1 MRYATSISC
10 GSFTRTGRRATVSK
24 IILMAESG
32 SDITPE
38 LAQQFG
44 ISIVPMHVTFGGETR
59 DDGAFPVT
67 EMFDHYKATHEPPRT
82 SGCTPHDFEVAFE
95 RTLAGETDAQI
106 LYLAYSACTTC
117 SMQSA
122 VMAADGRVDVRMIDT
137 KSVSAGQMAV
147 VLRVAKALREHP
159 DMTMDEAAAVANEAI
174 ATIRMGFIP
183 GDLDYLRAGGRVSN
197 AAYLGAK
204 ILGLHPLIEIQ
215 DGKLLSTKK
224 YRGSMARV
232 IVQMAKEFPEQNGL
246 DKNEIY
252 LIYGDGLAEDV
263 KRDVERILRDKG
275 YQVKG
280 WVRTGCVIA
289 AHSGP
294 GSFGIVGF
302 AK

>member
-1 MRYATSISC
+1 MSRIL
-10 GSFTRTGRRATVSK
+10 
-24 IILMAESG
+24 LMAESG

-38 LAQQFG
+38 LAGQLG
-44 ISIVPMHVTFGGETR
+44 VTIVPMHVTFAGETR

-67 EMFDHYKATHEPPRT
+67 QMFEHYKATHEPPRT

-95 RTLAGETDAQI
+95 RAFAENPGAQI

-122 VMAADGRVDVRMIDT
+122 VMVADGREDIRIIDT

-147 VLRVAKALREHP
+147 VMRVAKALQAHP
-159 DMTMDEAAAVANEAI
+159 EMTLDEAAAIAQDAI
-174 ATIRMGFIP
+174 AKVRMGFIP

-215 DGKLLSTKK
+215 DGKLISTKK

-232 IVQMAKEFPEQNGL
+232 IAQMAREFPEQNGL
-246 DKNEIY
+246 GKGEIH

-263 KRDVERILRDKG
+263 RHDVECILTEKG
-275 YQVKG
+275 YHIEG

-302 AK
+302 AE

>member
-1 MRYATSISC
+1 M
-10 GSFTRTGRRATVSK
+10 SK
-24 IILMAESG
+24 ILLMAESG

-38 LAQQFG
+38 LAGQLGVF
-44 ISIVPMHVTFGGETR
+44 IVPMHVTFGGETR

-67 EMFDHYKATHEPPRT
+67 QMFEHYKATREPPRT
-82 SGCTPHDFEVAFE
+82 SGCTPHDFEVAFGRALE
-95 RTLAGETDAQI
+95 ENPGAQI

-122 VMAADGRVDVRMIDT
+122 IMTADGRKDIRIVDT

-147 VLRVAKALREHP
+147 VMRVAKALREHP
-159 DMTMDEAAAVANEAI
+159 EMTMDEAVAVANDAI
-174 ATIRMGFIP
+174 AKVRMGFIP

-215 DGKLLSTKK
+215 DGKLISTKK

-232 IVQMAKEFPEQNGL
+232 IAQMAREFPEQSGL
-246 DKNEIY
+246 DKGEIH

-263 KRDVERILRDKG
+263 RHDAERILTENG
-275 YQVKG
+275 YQIKG

-302 AK
+302 AE

>member
-1 MRYATSISC
+1 M
-10 GSFTRTGRRATVSK
+10 SK

>member
-1 MRYATSISC
+1 MSRIL
-10 GSFTRTGRRATVSK
+10 
-24 IILMAESG
+24 LMAESG

-38 LAQQFG
+38 LAGQLGVF
-44 ISIVPMHVTFGGETR
+44 IVPMHVTFGGETR

-67 EMFDHYKATHEPPRT
+67 QMFEHYKATREPPRT
-82 SGCTPHDFEVAFE
+82 SGCTPHDFEVAFGRALE
-95 RTLAGETDAQI
+95 ENPGAQI

-122 VMAADGRVDVRMIDT
+122 IMTADGRKDIRIVDT

-147 VLRVAKALREHP
+147 VMRVAKALREHP
-159 DMTMDEAAAVANEAI
+159 EMTMDEAVAVANDAI
-174 ATIRMGFIP
+174 AKVRMGFIP

-215 DGKLLSTKK
+215 DGKLISTKK

-232 IVQMAKEFPEQNGL
+232 IAQMAREFPEQSGL
-246 DKNEIY
+246 GKGEIH

-263 KRDVERILRDKG
+263 RHDAGRILTEKG
-275 YQVKG
+275 YQIKG

-302 AK
+302 AE

>member
-1 MRYATSISC
+1 M
-10 GSFTRTGRRATVSK
+10 SK
-24 IILMAESG
+24 ILLMAESG

-38 LAQQFG
+38 LVGQLGVF
-44 ISIVPMHVTFGGETR
+44 IVPMHVTFGGETR

-67 EMFDHYKATHEPPRT
+67 QMFEHYKATREPPRT
-82 SGCTPHDFEVAFE
+82 SGCTPHE
-95 RTLAGETDAQI
+95 ETPGAQI
-106 LYLAYSACTTC
+106 LYMAYSACTTC

-122 VMAADGRVDVRMIDT
+122 IRTADGRKDIRIVDT

-147 VLRVAKALREHP
+147 VMRVAKALREHP
-159 DMTMDEAAAVANEAI
+159 EMTMDEAVAVANDAI
-174 ATIRMGFIP
+174 AKVRMGFIP

-215 DGKLLSTKK
+215 DGKLISTKK

-232 IVQMAKEFPEQNGL
+232 IAQMAREFPEQSGL
-246 DKNEIY
+246 GKGEIH

-263 KRDVERILRDKG
+263 RHDAGRILTEKG
-275 YQVKG
+275 YQIKG

-302 AK
+302 AE

>member
-1 MRYATSISC
+1 M
-10 GSFTRTGRRATVSK
+10 SK
-24 IILMAESG
+24 ILLMAESG

-38 LAQQFG
+38 LAGQLGVF
-44 ISIVPMHVTFGGETR
+44 IVPMHVTFGGETR

-67 EMFDHYKATHEPPRT
+67 QMFEHYKATREPPRT
-82 SGCTPHDFEVAFE
+82 SGCTPHDFEVAFGRALE
-95 RTLAGETDAQI
+95 ENPGAQI

-117 SMQSA
+117 YMQSA
-122 VMAADGRVDVRMIDT
+122 IMTADGRKDIRIVDT

-147 VLRVAKALREHP
+147 VMRVAKALREHP
-159 DMTMDEAAAVANEAI
+159 EMTMDEAVAVANDAI
-174 ATIRMGFIP
+174 AKVRMGFIP

-215 DGKLLSTKK
+215 DGKLISTKK

-232 IVQMAKEFPEQNGL
+232 IAQMAREFPEQSGL
-246 DKNEIY
+246 DKGEIH

-263 KRDVERILRDKG
+263 RHDAERILTENG
-275 YQVKG
+275 YQIKG

-302 AK
+302 AE

>member
-1 MRYATSISC
+1 MRTPDRGYTM
-10 GSFTRTGRRATVSK
+10 SK
-24 IILMAESG
+24 ILLMAESG

-38 LAQQFG
+38 LAGQLGVF
-44 ISIVPMHVTFGGETR
+44 IVPMHVTFGGETR

-67 EMFDHYKATHEPPRT
+67 QMFEHYKATREPPRT
-82 SGCTPHDFEVAFE
+82 SGCTPHDFEVAFGRALE
-95 RTLAGETDAQI
+95 ENPGAQI

-122 VMAADGRVDVRMIDT
+122 IMTADGRKDIRIVDT

-147 VLRVAKALREHP
+147 VMRVAKALREHP
-159 DMTMDEAAAVANEAI
+159 EMTMDEAVAVANDAI
-174 ATIRMGFIP
+174 AKVRMGFIP

-215 DGKLLSTKK
+215 DGKLISTKK

-232 IVQMAKEFPEQNGL
+232 IAQMAREFPEQSGL
-246 DKNEIY
+246 GKGEIH

-263 KRDVERILRDKG
+263 RHDAGRILTEKG
-275 YQVKG
+275 YQIKG

-302 AK
+302 AE

>member
-1 MRYATSISC
+1 M
-10 GSFTRTGRRATVSK
+10 SK
-24 IILMAESG
+24 ILLMAESG

-38 LAQQFG
+38 LAGQLG
-44 ISIVPMHVTFGGETR
+44 VTIVPMHVTFGGETR

-67 EMFDHYKATHEPPRT
+67 QMFEHYKATREPPRT
-82 SGCTPHDFEVAFE
+82 SGCTPHDFEVAFGRALE
-95 RTLAGETDAQI
+95 ENPGAQI

-122 VMAADGRVDVRMIDT
+122 IMTADGRKDIRIVDT

-147 VLRVAKALREHP
+147 AMRVAKALREHP
-159 DMTMDEAAAVANEAI
+159 EMTMDEAVAVANDAI
-174 ATIRMGFIP
+174 AKVRMGFIP

-215 DGKLLSTKK
+215 DGKLISTKK

-232 IVQMAKEFPEQNGL
+232 IAQMAREFPEQSGL
-246 DKNEIY
+246 GKGEIH

-263 KRDVERILRDKG
+263 RHDAGRILTEKG
-275 YQVKG
+275 YQIKG

-302 AK
+302 AE

>member
-1 MRYATSISC
+1 MSRIL
-10 GSFTRTGRRATVSK
+10 
-24 IILMAESG
+24 LMAESG

-38 LAQQFG
+38 LAGQLG
-44 ISIVPMHVTFGGETR
+44 VTIVPMHVTFAGETR

-67 EMFDHYKATHEPPRT
+67 QMFEHYKATHEPPRT
-82 SGCTPHDFEVAFE
+82 SGCTPHDFEVAFG
-95 RTLAGETDAQI
+95 RILAENPGAQI

-122 VMAADGRVDVRMIDT
+122 VMVADGREDIRIIDT

-147 VLRVAKALREHP
+147 VMRVAKALQAHP
-159 DMTMDEAAAVANEAI
+159 EMTLDEAAAIAKDAI
-174 ATIRMGFIP
+174 AKVRMGFIP

-215 DGKLLSTKK
+215 DGKLISTKK

-232 IVQMAKEFPEQNGL
+232 IAQMAREFPEQNGL
-246 DKNEIY
+246 GNGEIH

-263 KRDVERILRDKG
+263 RHDVERILTEKG
-275 YQVKG
+275 YRIEG

-302 AK
+302 AE

>member
-1 MRYATSISC
+1 M
-10 GSFTRTGRRATVSK
+10 SK
-24 IILMAESG
+24 ILLMAESG

-38 LAQQFG
+38 LAGQLG
-44 ISIVPMHVTFGGETR
+44 VTIVPMHVTFAGETR

-67 EMFDHYKATHEPPRT
+67 QMFEHYKATREPPRT
-82 SGCTPHDFEVAFE
+82 SGCTPHDFEVAFGRVLE
-95 RTLAGETDAQI
+95 ENPGAQI

-122 VMAADGRVDVRMIDT
+122 VMVADGREDIRIIDT

-147 VLRVAKALREHP
+147 VMRVAKALQAHP
-159 DMTMDEAAAVANEAI
+159 EMTLDEAAAIAKDAI
-174 ATIRMGFIP
+174 AKVRMGFIP

-215 DGKLLSTKK
+215 DGKLISTKK

-232 IVQMAKEFPEQNGL
+232 IAQMAREFPEQNGL
-246 DKNEIY
+246 GKGEIH
-252 LIYGDGLAEDV
+252 LIYGDGLAEGV
-263 KRDVERILRDKG
+263 RYDVERILTEKG
-275 YQVKG
+275 YRIEG

-302 AK
+302 AE

>member
-1 MRYATSISC
+1 MLSPITAGALRAP
-10 GSFTRTGRRATVSK
+10 GRGYTMSNN
-24 IILMAESG
+24 ILLMAESG

-38 LAQQFG
+38 LAGQLG
-44 ISIVPMHVTFGGETR
+44 VTIVPMHVTFGGETR

-67 EMFDHYKATHEPPRT
+67 QMFEYYKATHEPPRT
-82 SGCTPHDFEVAFE
+82 SGCTPHDFEVAFGRVFAE
-95 RTLAGETDAQI
+95 QPGAQI

-122 VMAADGRVDVRMIDT
+122 VMVADGRENIRIIDT

-147 VLRVAKALREHP
+147 VMRVARALQAHP
-159 DMTMDEAAAVANEAI
+159 EMTLDEAAAVANDAI
-174 ATIRMGFIP
+174 AKVRMGFIP

-215 DGKLLSTKK
+215 DGKLISTKK

-232 IVQMAKEFPEQNGL
+232 IAQMAREFPEQNGL
-246 DKNEIY
+246 GKSEIH

-263 KRDVERILRDKG
+263 KRDVERILTEKG
-275 YQVKG
+275 YHIAG

-302 AK
+302 AE

>member
-1 MRYATSISC
+1 M
-10 GSFTRTGRRATVSK
+10 SK

-38 LAQQFG
+38 QAKQNG
-44 ISIVPMHVTFGGETR
+44 IVIVPMHVSFGGETR
-59 DDGAFPVT
+59 DDGAFPTT
-67 EMFDHYKATHEPPRT
+67 EMFDFYKKHRELPRT
-82 SGCTPHDFEVAFE
+82 SGCTPHDFEVVFE
-95 RTLAGETDAQI
+95 RLDREYPDASI
-106 LYLAYSACTTC
+106 LYLAYSASTTC

-122 VMAADGRVDVRMIDT
+122 LIAGEGRERFVAIDT
-137 KSVSAGQMAV
+137 KSVAAGQAAV
-147 VLRVAKALREHP
+147 VLTTARYLREHP
-159 DMTMDEAAAVANEAI
+159 EATLDETADYVRGLI
-174 ATIRMGFIP
+174 AKIRMGFIP

-224 YRGSMARV
+224 YRGSMDRV
-232 IVQMAKEFPEQNGL
+232 VLQMAKEFPAAQTLETDAL
-246 DKNEIY
+246 W
-252 LIYGDGLAEDV
+252 LIYGAGLSEKVMREVED
-263 KRDVERILRDKG
+263 ILREQG
-275 YQVKG
+275 YAAIR
-280 WVRTGCVIA
+280 WVETGCVIA

>member
-1 MRYATSISC
+1 M
-10 GSFTRTGRRATVSK
+10 SK
-24 IILMAESG
+24 ILLMAESG

-38 LAQQFG
+38 LAGQLGVF
-44 ISIVPMHVTFGGETR
+44 IVPMHVTFGGETR
-59 DDGAFPVT
+59 DDGTFPVT
-67 EMFDHYKATHEPPRT
+67 QMFEHYKATREPPRT
-82 SGCTPHDFEVAFE
+82 SGCTPHDFEVAFGRALE
-95 RTLAGETDAQI
+95 ENPGAQI

-122 VMAADGRVDVRMIDT
+122 IMTADGRKDIRIVDT

-147 VLRVAKALREHP
+147 VMRVAKALREHP
-159 DMTMDEAAAVANEAI
+159 EMTMDEAVAVANDAI
-174 ATIRMGFIP
+174 AKVRMGFIP

-215 DGKLLSTKK
+215 DGKLISTKK

-232 IVQMAKEFPEQNGL
+232 IAQMAREFPEQSGL
-246 DKNEIY
+246 GKGEIH

-263 KRDVERILRDKG
+263 RHDAERILTEKG
-275 YQVKG
+275 YQIKG

-302 AK
+302 AE